1 MHEDQSVP
9 APSPEEVAAASTSA
23 SGAWT
28 AKQLRRWGVPWPP
41 PKGWRQELAR
51 KHASGERVVPLR
63 WSDVEADHM
72 ARRKADR
79 EASREAA
86 ANPKPTPPRP
96 PVADLAIPP
105 EVPAPAVVF
114 GAPATPHTGRFGGT
128 IWVRDTGQPPAPGDP
143 PPWL

>member
-9 APSPEEVAAASTSA
+9 APSPEEVMAASTSA

-79 EASREAA
+79 EASREAE
-86 ANPKPTPPRP
+86 ANPKSAPP
-96 PVADLAIPP
+96 PVADPVISPD
-105 EVPAPAVVF
+105 VPAPVSGF
-114 GAPATPHTGRFGGT
+114 SAPATPHTGRV
-128 IWVRDTGQPPAPGDP
+128 IWVRDTGQPPDPKDP

>member
-9 APSPEEVAAASTSA
+9 APSPEEVTAASTSA

-72 ARRKADR
+72 TRRKADQ
-79 EASREAA
+79 EASREVAT
-86 ANPKPTPPRP
+86 NPKPKPPPP
-96 PVADLAIPP
+96 PVAELAVLPD
-105 EVPAPAVVF
+105 VPAPAVVF
-114 GAPATPHTGRFGGT
+114 DAPATPHTGRSGET
-128 IWVRDTGQPPAPGDP
+128 IWVRDTGQPPAPGNP